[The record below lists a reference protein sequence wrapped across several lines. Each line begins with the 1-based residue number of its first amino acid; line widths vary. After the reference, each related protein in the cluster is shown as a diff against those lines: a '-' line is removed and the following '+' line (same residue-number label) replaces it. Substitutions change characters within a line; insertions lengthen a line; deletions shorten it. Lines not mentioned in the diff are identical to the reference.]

1 MGIAMTINKY
11 FTIDLFER
19 YPIMK
24 AFKNTMEYL
33 NKSGTFRLNNPTNI
47 HELYFPLCNE
57 SGFMSCVT
65 PILHGDTKTDQKHF
79 ITQPVTVED
88 LHNTKSARNFWLNIK
103 GKGSM
108 SVTGNSANQNSL
120 YFTDEEKAERIVEAG
135 PLWHKLTYR
144 DPKFKIICE
153 TTNFVPANEDKVEIM
168 YISIINHDGQDITF
182 TPTSSIPI
190 YGRSAENIRD
200 HRHVTSLV
208 NRLDRL
214 ESGVSVKPLILFDE
228 RGHKYNDII
237 YYSLGTEGDGTLP
250 IGSFPSVHDFIGEE
264 GSFEWPEAVI
274 RNLSPDQFKDK
285 NVDGMEYV
293 AALRFNDCN
302 LKPGEKKEYILVTG
316 ICNDKAV
323 INQTLNKYNT
333 TEKVIRALTENKAF
347 WEELAKRISFESGL
361 DNFSSWM
368 SWVSLQPVFRK
379 IYGCSFLP
387 YHDYGKGGRG
397 WRDLWQDCL
406 SLILQ
411 DPTNVRQL
419 LLDNYGGVRVDGT
432 NATIIGSQPGE
443 FIADRN
449 NIARVWMDHGSW
461 PYLTTRLYIDQSGDY
476 KILMEKQSYFRDA
489 LVFRASVKNES
500 WSDTKGLKLT
510 CADGS
515 IYSGTLFEHI
525 LVQHL
530 TSFFNVGE
538 HNIIRLEGADW
549 NDTLD
554 MARERGESTA
564 FTAFY
569 GSNLIGLADLIT
581 EAGNNLGFDKV
592 WLFEELE
599 LLLDTIADTP
609 DYDSIQYKL
618 DTLKTYLKSVS
629 DDISGKQIQISID
642 KLAQDLRAKGN
653 WIINHIREKEYLTTK
668 EQDSFFNGYY
678 NNDGLMVDGEYPEG
692 VRMNLTAQVFTTMFG
707 LADDTQVQAT
717 YKSCVKYL
725 KDPVTGGY
733 RLNTPLG
740 PNQLNFGR
748 GFAFAYGEK
757 ENGSTFSHMAV
768 MYMNALYKRHF
779 VKEAYDIFKSLYTLS
794 NNTSVSGI
802 YPGIPEYFNA
812 RGKGLY
818 SYLTG
823 SASWL
828 LMTVLTEMFGIR
840 GKGGNL
846 IIEPKLTAEQ
856 FDKNGEA
863 SVRTTFRGRNIFVK
877 YSNPEGLEFGDYYL
891 KKASINGFGLEINSG
906 SQHIEISGSKLESLL
921 EKQLDIFIE
930 LGSV

>member
-1 MGIAMTINKY
+1 MRTM
-11 FTIDLFER
+11 
-19 YPIMK
+19 
-24 AFKNTMEYL
+24 KNTLEYIGK
-33 NKSGTFRLNNPTNI
+33 NGVFRLYNPANI

-57 SGFMSCVT
+57 SGLMSCIT
-65 PILHGDTKTDQKHF
+65 PILHGDAKIDQDHF

-103 GKGSM
+103 GKGPFSA
-108 SVTGNSANQNSL
+108 TGNSALQNSR
-120 YFTDEEKAERIVEAG
+120 YFTDRDKSERIVEAG
-135 PLWHKLTYR
+135 PLWHKLIYK
-144 DPKFKIICE
+144 DPDYKILCE
-153 TTNFVPANEDKVEIM
+153 TINFVPSNEDQVEIM
-168 YISIINHDGQDITF
+168 HVSITNQDDQEIVF
-182 TPTSSIPI
+182 TPTSSIPL
-190 YGRSAENIRD
+190 YCRSAENIRD
-200 HRHVTSLV
+200 HRHVTSLI
-208 NRLDRL
+208 NRLERL
-214 ESGVSVKPLILFDE
+214 EAGVTVKPLILFDE
-228 RGHKYNDII
+228 RGHKYNDFI

-250 IGSFPSVHDFIGEE
+250 SGAFPSVHDFIGEK
-264 GSFEWPEAVI
+264 GSFEWPEAVV
-274 RNLSPDQFKDK
+274 RNLNPEAFKNK

-293 AALRFNDCN
+293 AALRFNDCI
-302 LKPGEKKEYILVTG
+302 LKPGEKKDYILIIG
-316 ICNDKAV
+316 ICNDKSV
-323 INQTLNKYNT
+323 VNQVLDRYNT
-333 TEKVIRALTENKAF
+333 SEKIIEALNENKAF
-347 WEELAKRISFESGL
+347 WEELSQRISFDSGL
-361 DNFSSWM
+361 ENFSSWM

-411 DPTNVRQL
+411 DPSNVRQL
-419 LLDNYGGVRVDGT
+419 LIDNYAGVRADGT
-432 NATIIGSQPGE
+432 NATIIGTQPGE
-443 FIADRN
+443 FKADRN
-449 NIARVWMDHGSW
+449 NIARVWMDHGTW

-476 KILMEKQSYFRDA
+476 DLLMEKQSYFRDA
-489 LVFRASVKNES
+489 LIFRASVKDEN
-500 WSDTKGLKLT
+500 WSDEKGLTLT
-510 CADGS
+510 CSDGS
-515 IYSGTLFEHI
+515 VYYGTLFEHI

-564 FTAFY
+564 FTAFF

-581 EAGNNLGFDKV
+581 DAGRILGFDKV
-592 WLFEELE
+592 ALFEELA
-599 LLLDTIADTP
+599 LLLDSISGKP
-609 DYDSIQYKL
+609 DYGSIQYKL
-618 DTLKTYLKSVS
+618 DTLKAYLKSVS
-629 DDISGKQIQISID
+629 KDISGKQIQIGIGE
-642 KLAQDLRAKGN
+642 LAADLRAKGS
-653 WIINHIREKEYLTTK
+653 WIINHIRKNEYLTTK
-668 EQDSFFNGYY
+668 DKNSFFNGYY
-678 NNDGLMVDGEYPEG
+678 NNDGLRVDGEYPEG

-707 LADDTQVQAT
+707 LADETQVEAA

-768 MYMNALYKRHF
+768 MYMNALYKRRF

-794 NNTSVSGI
+794 NNTNVSRI

-812 RGKGLY
+812 SGKGLY

-828 LMTVLTEMFGIR
+828 LMTVLTEMYGIR

-846 IIEPKLTAEQ
+846 VIEPKLMAEQ
-856 FDKNGEA
+856 FDGNGEA
-863 SVRTTFRGRNIFVK
+863 FCRTTFRGKSILVK
-877 YSNPEGLEFGDYYL
+877 YSNPDNLEYCRYHIR
-891 KKASINGFGLEINSG
+891 KASINGSNVEMKT
-906 SQHIEISGSKLESLL
+906 GSKYIELSWPMLESLP
-921 EKQLDIFIE
+921 EKHLNITVE
-930 LGSV
+930 LG

>member
-1 MGIAMTINKY
+1 MGTM
-11 FTIDLFER
+11 
-19 YPIMK
+19 
-24 AFKNTMEYL
+24 KNTLEYISK
-33 NKSGTFRLNNPTNI
+33 NGTFRLHNPANI

-57 SGFMSCVT
+57 SGLMSSIT
-65 PILHGDTKTDQKHF
+65 PILHGDSKIDQHHF

-103 GKGSM
+103 GKGPFSA
-108 SVTGNSANQNSL
+108 TGNSSLQNSR
-120 YFTDEEKAERIVEAG
+120 YFTDRDKAERIIEAG
-135 PLWHKLTYR
+135 PLWHKLIYN
-144 DPKFKIICE
+144 DPDYKVSCEII
-153 TTNFVPANEDKVEIM
+153 NFVPANEDKVEIM
-168 YISIINHDGQDITF
+168 FVSITNQDDREMEF
-182 TPTSSIPI
+182 TPTSSIPL
-190 YGRSAENIRD
+190 YCRSAENIRD
-200 HRHVTSLV
+200 HRHVTSLI
-208 NRLDRL
+208 NRL
-214 ESGVSVKPLILFDE
+214 EMHEAGISVKPLIMFDE
-228 RGHKYNDII
+228 RGHKYNDYI

-250 IGSFPSVHDFIGEE
+250 LGAFPSVHDFIGEE
-264 GSFEWPEAVI
+264 GSFEWPEAVV
-274 RNLSPDQFKDK
+274 RNLSPEAFRGK
-285 NVDGMEYV
+285 NIDGMEYV
-293 AALRFNDCN
+293 AALRFKDCV

-316 ICNDKAV
+316 ICTDKSV
-323 INQTLNKYNT
+323 IDKVYSRYNT
-333 TEKVIRALTENKAF
+333 AEKISEALNENKSF
-347 WEELAKRISFESGL
+347 WEELAQRISFDSGTE
-361 DNFSSWM
+361 DFSSWM

-411 DPTNVRQL
+411 DPSNVRHL
-419 LLDNYGGVRVDGT
+419 LINNYAGVRADGT
-432 NATIIGSQPGE
+432 NATIIGSKPGE

-449 NIARVWMDHGSW
+449 NIARVWMDHGTW

-476 KILMEKQSYFRDA
+476 SLLMEKQSYFRDA
-489 LVFRASVKNES
+489 LIFRAKVKDEG
-500 WSDTKGLKLT
+500 WSEEKGLKLT
-510 CADGS
+510 CKDGS
-515 IYSGTLFEHI
+515 VYYGTLFEHI

-581 EAGNNLGFDKV
+581 EAGKILGFDRV
-592 WLFEELE
+592 ELFEELT
-599 LLLDTIADTP
+599 LLLDTIAGKP

-618 DTLKTYLKSVS
+618 DTLKAYLTSVS
-629 DDISGKQIQISID
+629 RDISGNQVQISIED
-642 KLAQDLRAKGN
+642 LASDLRAKGN
-653 WIINHIREKEYLTTK
+653 WIIDHIRKNEFITTK
-668 EQDSFFNGYY
+668 DNDRFFNGYY
-678 NNDGLMVDGEYPEG
+678 NNDGLRVDGEFPEG

-707 LADDTQVQAT
+707 LADEAQVEAA
-717 YKSCVKYL
+717 YKSTVKYL

-768 MYMNALYKRHF
+768 MYMNALYRRRF

-794 NNTSVSGI
+794 NNTNVSRI

-812 RGKGLY
+812 SGKGLY

-828 LMTVLTEMFGIR
+828 LMTVLTEMYGIR

-846 IIEPKLTAEQ
+846 IIEPKLMAEQ
-856 FDKNGEA
+856 FDDGGEA
-863 SVRTTFRGRNIFVK
+863 HCRTTFRGRNIIVK
-877 YSNPEGLEFGDYYL
+877 YINPGRLEYGQYHI
-891 KKASINGFGLEINSG
+891 KKVSINGSDLEV
-906 SQHIEISGSKLESLL
+906 EAGSKYIELFWTVLGSLP
-921 EKQLDIFIE
+921 EKHLNIIIE
-930 LGSV
+930 LG

>member
-1 MGIAMTINKY
+1 
-11 FTIDLFER
+11 
-19 YPIMK
+19 MK
-24 AFKNTMEYL
+24 TKNSLEYL
-33 NKSGTFRLNNPTNI
+33 NKNGTFRLTNPTNI

-57 SGFMSCVT
+57 SGLMSSVT
-65 PILHGDTKTDQKHF
+65 PILHGDIKTDQRHF

-108 SVTGNSANQNSL
+108 SATGNSARQNSL
-120 YFTDEEKAERIVEAG
+120 YFTGEDKSERIVEAG
-135 PLWHKLTYR
+135 PLWHKLTYK
-144 DPKFKIICE
+144 DSEFKIICE
-153 TTNFVPANEDKVEIM
+153 TISFVPANDDKVEIT
-168 YISIINHDGQDITF
+168 YISIYNQDVNEITF
-182 TPTSSIPI
+182 TPTSAIPL
-190 YGRSAENIRD
+190 YARSAENIRD

-208 NRLDRL
+208 NRLDKL
-214 ESGVSVKPLILFDE
+214 EAGVSVKPLILFDE
-228 RGHKYNDII
+228 RGHKYNDVI
-237 YYSLGTEGDGTLP
+237 YYNLGVEGNGTLP
-250 IGSFPSVHDFIGEE
+250 IGSFPSAHDFIGEE

-274 RNLSPDQFKDK
+274 RNLDPIDFKDK

-293 AALRFNDCN
+293 AALRFSDCI
-302 LKPGEKKEYILVTG
+302 LKPGDKKEYILITG
-316 ICNDKAV
+316 ICNDSSV
-323 INQTLNKYNT
+323 INQAFSRYNT
-333 TEKVIRALTENKAF
+333 TEKVIGALNENKAF
-347 WEELAKRISFESGL
+347 WEELAQRISFDSGL
-361 DNFSSWM
+361 ENFSSWM

-419 LLDNYGGVRVDGT
+419 LIDNYAGVRADGT

-476 KILMEKQSYFRDA
+476 DLLMEKQSYFRDA
-489 LVFRASVKNES
+489 LVFRASVKDES
-500 WSDTKGLKLT
+500 WSDAKGLKLT

-515 IYSGTLFEHI
+515 TYYGTLFEHI

-530 TSFFNVGE
+530 ASFFNVGE

-569 GSNLIGLADLIT
+569 GCNLIGLADLIT
-581 EAGNNLGFDKV
+581 EAGNSLGFDKV
-592 WLFEELE
+592 LLFEELA
-599 LLLDTIADTP
+599 LLLDSIDTLVGKP

-618 DTLKTYLKSVS
+618 DTLKAYLTSVS
-629 DDISGKQIQISID
+629 KDISGRQIQISLD

-653 WIINHIREKEYLTTK
+653 WIINHIREKEFLTIK
-668 EQDSFFNGYY
+668 DKDSFFNGYY

-707 LADDTQVQAT
+707 LADDAQVEAS
-717 YKSCVKYL
+717 YRSSVKYL

-768 MYMNALYKRHF
+768 MYMNALYRRHF

-794 NNTSVSGI
+794 NNTAVSGI

-828 LMTVLTEMFGIR
+828 LMTVLTEMYGIR

-846 IIEPKLTAEQ
+846 IIEPKLTVEQ
-856 FDKNGEA
+856 FDENGEA
-863 SVRTTFRGRNIFVK
+863 QARTTFRGKIISVK
-877 YSNPEGLEFGDYYL
+877 YTNTDNLEYGRYFIRR
-891 KKASINGFGLEINSG
+891 ASINGSDLEIVAG
-906 SQHIEISGSKLESLL
+906 SKYIEISGHMLEASP
-921 EKQLDIFIE
+921 EKQLNIAID
-930 LGSV
+930 LGHK